1 MLKNIVSELK
11 NTVEGFNSRLD
22 KAEEWV
28 NKTEDKAMELT
39 QTKHKK
45 EKKKVESTLGDLQD
59 NIKQNN
65 ICIIEF
71 TRRGKER
78 GRKFI

>member
-1 MLKNIVSELK
+1 MLKNIVSKLK

-28 NKTEDKAMELT
+28 NKTEDKAMKLT

-45 EKKKVESTLGDLQD
+45 EKKRKKKVEATLGDV
-59 NIKQNN
+59 
-65 ICIIEF
+65 
-71 TRRGKER
+71 
-78 GRKFI
+78 

>member
-1 MLKNIVSELK
+1 MGQQDRRQSNG
-11 NTVEGFNSRLD
+11 THPD
-22 KAEEWV
+22 K
-28 NKTEDKAMELT
+28 T
-39 QTKHKK
+39 QKR
-45 EKKKVESTLGDLQD
+45 KKKVESTLGDLQD